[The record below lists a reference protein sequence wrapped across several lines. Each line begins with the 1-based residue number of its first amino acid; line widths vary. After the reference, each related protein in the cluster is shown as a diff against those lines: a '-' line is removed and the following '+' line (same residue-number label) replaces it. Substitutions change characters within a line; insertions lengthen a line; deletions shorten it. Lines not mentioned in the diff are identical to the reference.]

1 MPKVNETINST
12 TSMFLNRKTCFS
24 PDPKEIIEYIETI
37 KTKRPCKK
45 IDETKRAGATNK
57 HGVEAKKFIVNK
69 SLGIGSFLKRYFNN
83 K

>member
-1 MPKVNETINST
+1 M
-12 TSMFLNRKTCFS
+12 
-24 PDPKEIIEYIETI
+24 IEYIETI

-69 SLGIGSFLKRYFNN
+69 SLGIGSFLKRNFNN